1 MENNIILSAVLQGLL
16 EFLLPI
22 VAVAIISVLV
32 SWAKLLWAKAK
43 SWNPDTTDLLEEAA
57 KVAVTAAE
65 QAGAAKLIE
74 SKKEYAFDIA
84 ERWLELR
91 GVHIDLDLIDAAI
104 EAAVYEKFNAGKTS
118 AIGFNLAE
126 GKAS

>member
-1 MENNIILSAVLQGLL
+1 METILSAVLQKLL
-16 EFLLPI
+16 EYFLPI
-22 VAVAIISVLV
+22 LAVALV
-32 SWAKLLWAKAK
+32 GFLAAKIKYFLAESKA
-43 SWNPDTTDLLEEAA
+43 WNPKITSLLEEAA
-57 KVAVTAAE
+57 VFAVMAAE
-65 QAGAAKLIE
+65 QAGAAKVIE

>member
-1 MENNIILSAVLQGLL
+1 MENVLSAVLQKLL
-16 EFLLPI
+16 EYFLPI
-22 VAVAIISVLV
+22 LAVALV
-32 SWAKLLWAKAK
+32 GFLAAKIKYFLAESKA
-43 SWNPDTTDLLEEAA
+43 WNPKITSLLEEAA
-57 KVAVTAAE
+57 VFAVMAAE

-104 EAAVYEKFNAGKTS
+104 EAAVYEKFTAGKTYG
-118 AIGFNLAE
+118 IGFDLDK